1 MIFIALFLFIAVVI
15 VALSMHNSSNLK
27 EIESYIKNENCNNYT
42 YSKGSYKA
50 LCDEKILE
58 ISNSFS
64 VDIEKNSKEYL
75 YKNIKN
81 IDVQNLNIILN
92 DKQKISFKQ
101 KDEVYDFYEKL
112 KHRLKD

>member
-15 VALSMHNSSNLK
+15 VALSKHNSSNLK

>member
-1 MIFIALFLFIAVVI
+1 MIFIALFLFVAVVI